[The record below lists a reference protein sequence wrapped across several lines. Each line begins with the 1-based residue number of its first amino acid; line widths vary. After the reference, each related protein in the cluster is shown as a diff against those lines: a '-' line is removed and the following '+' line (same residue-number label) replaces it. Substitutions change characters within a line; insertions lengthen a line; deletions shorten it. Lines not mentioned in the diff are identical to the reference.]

1 MPTATEPAPA
11 PDAPARGLLSAKASA
26 IIIVLAS
33 IATLVIVL
41 EMLHSADDEPAP
53 VQSVPA
59 QPNTVP
65 PRVAVSAEPTTLAPP
80 PKPAVPAPE
89 PAVAAMEPAVPAP
102 EPAVPA
108 MDDQG
113 FVDSAAR
120 CTMPAQAVAIA
131 RTTRAA
137 IVICRDVD
145 GTYEYAGTRLRD
157 GASLRLD
164 DVLVIPAGF
173 EARNDGTTYRLSPT
187 EMVVITGEDLL
198 SRDEVLEYRTG

>member
-41 EMLHSADDEPAP
+41 EMLRSTDDEPAP
-53 VQSVPA
+53 AQSVPA

-65 PRVAVSAEPTTLAPP
+65 PRVAASAEPTTLAPP
-80 PKPAVPAPE
+80 PDPAVPAPD
-89 PAVAAMEPAVPAP
+89 
-102 EPAVPA
+102 PAVPA

-120 CTMPAQAVAIA
+120 CAMPAKAVAIA

-164 DVLVIPAGF
+164 DVLAIPAGF
-173 EARNDGTTYRLSPT
+173 EARNNGT
-187 EMVVITGEDLL
+187 
-198 SRDEVLEYRTG
+198 